1 VSRALAAVALVAAA
15 APALAAQP
23 DPYEALKAMDGHWTA
38 TASGGRTRRIDNSC
52 ARTGRFFVCEQAV
65 GGQPAALVVFLPR
78 GREEGKLTFKTQTLT
93 AAGDPPGPWRELT
106 IAGDT
111 WTYLEPAHGVA
122 PKRRTV
128 VTHSGPDY
136 MRAEIQ
142 VEVKGDAGDD
152 AKDADW
158 RPVSVETF
166 TRAP

>member
-1 VSRALAAVALVAAA
+1 MSRALAVFALAVAAA

-23 DPYEALKAMDGHWTA
+23 DPYEALKAMDGHWIA
-38 TASGGRTRRIDNSC
+38 TTGSGRTQRIDNAC
-52 ARTGRFFVCEQAV
+52 ARTGRFFVCEQAA
-65 GGQPAALVVFLPR
+65 GGQPAALVIFLPR

-93 AAGDPPGPWRELT
+93 SAGDPPAPWRELT
-106 IAGDT
+106 INGDT
-111 WTYLEPAHGVA
+111 WTWLEPAHGFA

-142 VEVKGDAGDD
+142 IE
-152 AKDADW
+152 AKDEGKDNDW
-158 RPVSVETF
+158 RPVSTETF